1 LVTPPL
7 IENNFDIVLFGHTH
21 VNGANYSKS
30 LLGSTFYSISPST
43 IADNSPEKKYI
54 NGYSII
60 DFVKD
65 EKIVAKFRKYVS
77 EKTVFVNNTDI
88 GNDEGEYTYIFP
100 TKDEAIRQKNNS
112 SLIDKIKDIHTDSL
126 NQHLITY
133 SSKSNEYNSIDGIF
147 VEPSISNNPQIRDSN
162 ENKKDEEII
171 TYNIEGILSSTEN
184 FLISGA
190 KEAGKTILI
199 DKLFI
204 ELTTKFY
211 EYNQIPILI
220 PFQDMG
226 NQDIITIC
234 KQFLNKSSEEV
245 RKILKDGNVT
255 FLIDN
260 IAFENKNKHKINKFI
275 NLLDEFENSKIR
287 IIATYFQFVEN
298 VLMPTEYNEQYEKSF
313 KFSLCF
319 LHDFNGKQIR
329 ELIQKWFVNKKN
341 DYQENIE
348 KLIKSFQKCSLKR
361 TPLSVTMF
369 LWIIEKQEKKH
380 INNSNLVEMFVEN
393 LLEKANFENVFN
405 SAFDFKDKL
414 RLLAHIAKFMLDFG
428 DNENSYSCPNHKIIE
443 YTEKYLKNKTNDSP
457 IEIIENL
464 VERRI
469 LTKQC
474 ESISFKS
481 SFFFHFF
488 LANYMDINEEFKRYV
503 LNEKNYLQFIDEI
516 DYYTGLKRNAE
527 DVLEF
532 TQDRLMERYSDFN
545 QALNSES
552 GLIDRIFDTK
562 DTFSEKVELSKVK
575 KPSNKEIEESYDRNF
590 DNLPS
595 ERKIESKKST
605 EHNTI
610 NIGAILKLASIV
622 LKNSSDVDDQKRKL
636 AYKNILVSS
645 ISFVTFYRQVLI
657 EQYKSNNDLDFLPKN
672 IDINFFFT
680 VIPIMHQLI
689 MTEWLSS
696 TKLQGIIKDK
706 IDNDSLTLN
715 ISEFERF
722 LSTYIYSDL
731 RMLNYEEVVKK
742 YVKTSQPNY
751 IKDQN
756 FFKILTYYFIRSK
769 NENSDKLYL
778 DLLADIQ
785 INTKK
790 IKPMMKTRFIE
801 NLRKAKEKKN
811 GKPTFKIS
819 LVNSNKKRKKQ
830 NKK

>member
-275 NLLDEFENSKIR
+275 NLLDEFPIR
-287 IIATYFQFVEN
+287 G
-298 VLMPTEYNEQYEKSF
+298 K
-313 KFSLCF
+313 CF
-319 LHDFNGKQIR
+319 N
-329 ELIQKWFVNKKN
+329 
-341 DYQENIE
+341 
-348 KLIKSFQKCSLKR
+348 
-361 TPLSVTMF
+361 
-369 LWIIEKQEKKH
+369 
-380 INNSNLVEMFVEN
+380 
-393 LLEKANFENVFN
+393 AN
-405 SAFDFKDKL
+405 
-414 RLLAHIAKFMLDFG
+414 
-428 DNENSYSCPNHKIIE
+428 
-443 YTEKYLKNKTNDSP
+443 
-457 IEIIENL
+457 
-464 VERRI
+464 
-469 LTKQC
+469 
-474 ESISFKS
+474 
-481 SFFFHFF
+481 
-488 LANYMDINEEFKRYV
+488 
-503 LNEKNYLQFIDEI
+503 
-516 DYYTGLKRNAE
+516 
-527 DVLEF
+527 
-532 TQDRLMERYSDFN
+532 
-545 QALNSES
+545 
-552 GLIDRIFDTK
+552 
-562 DTFSEKVELSKVK
+562 
-575 KPSNKEIEESYDRNF
+575 
-590 DNLPS
+590 
-595 ERKIESKKST
+595 
-605 EHNTI
+605 
-610 NIGAILKLASIV
+610 
-622 LKNSSDVDDQKRKL
+622 
-636 AYKNILVSS
+636 
-645 ISFVTFYRQVLI
+645 
-657 EQYKSNNDLDFLPKN
+657 
-672 IDINFFFT
+672 
-680 VIPIMHQLI
+680 
-689 MTEWLSS
+689 
-696 TKLQGIIKDK
+696 
-706 IDNDSLTLN
+706 
-715 ISEFERF
+715 
-722 LSTYIYSDL
+722 
-731 RMLNYEEVVKK
+731 
-742 YVKTSQPNY
+742 
-751 IKDQN
+751 
-756 FFKILTYYFIRSK
+756 
-769 NENSDKLYL
+769 
-778 DLLADIQ
+778 
-785 INTKK
+785 
-790 IKPMMKTRFIE
+790 
-801 NLRKAKEKKN
+801 
-811 GKPTFKIS
+811 
-819 LVNSNKKRKKQ
+819 
-830 NKK
+830 